1 MSAFSPEVGLHP
13 NTEPLS
19 PLEGILTSF
28 PLPNAGTI
36 AMNCHDWLRW
46 SIKTNTFAC

>member
-13 NTEPLS
+13 NTEPL
-19 PLEGILTSF
+19 LWEGILTSF

-36 AMNCHDWLRW
+36 AMNCHDWLRR